1 MEALWGCNMQNA
13 DRDVAHRRRIRS
25 YGVQSMDIVCFMGG
39 RGVNPQFLKVFSP
52 ILRPI
57 CMGKFETR
65 SEGFSK
71 INIGGSIFMLELTAT
86 LGILPIYQNCS
97 TNINW
102 AWRTNFCKVT
112 YLDHCHNHWCSDI
125 SAHNIQPERT
135 ESSFILYLRLM
146 FTFSIDVNFPAIAL
160 LLAAASE
167 MMSRGGV
174 QLRHALDAS
183 IPIALMARPA
193 QAGGQGEA

>member
-1 MEALWGCNMQNA
+1 MEALWGCNMQ
-13 DRDVAHRRRIRS
+13 IGMS
-25 YGVQSMDIVCFMGG
+25 PTEGVLEAMESIVWTLFVLWGGGGSIHSFWRCFS
-39 RGVNPQFLKVFSP
+39 QFWGPYVWGEFGTL
-52 ILRPI
+52 
-57 CMGKFETR
+57 

-112 YLDHCHNHWCSDI
+112 YQDHCHNYWCSDF

-174 QLRHALDAS
+174 
-183 IPIALMARPA
+183 
-193 QAGGQGEA
+193 

>member
-1 MEALWGCNMQNA
+1 
-13 DRDVAHRRRIRS
+13 
-25 YGVQSMDIVCFMGG
+25 
-39 RGVNPQFLKVFSP
+39 
-52 ILRPI
+52 
-57 CMGKFETR
+57 
-65 SEGFSK
+65 
-71 INIGGSIFMLELTAT
+71 MLELTAT

-174 QLRHALDAS
+174 L
-183 IPIALMARPA
+183 A
-193 QAGGQGEA
+193 QACPRRLHPNSSDGQTGPGRWARRGLGQDWCSDYCLCMGRFYLIHFLALGAFGEWKRRRGSLQLM